1 MASRQDSG
9 LFIFF
14 FISDTRKLRA
24 HGATVEIYRTQGQ
37 LQKSNSSKFSNLK
50 LRFGQ
55 FSDLCSVVNSRHV
68 LTLSRRGWLHFTR
81 GQREISQRAQV
92 RGKQREERE
101 GAPPKS
107 FSFLPLQHWQIRLQ
121 RWEAEARWSM
131 LLEASR
137 DQERLGKGL
146 WAQAPGVPS
155 KGSFP
160 TLALNWKREPLPNL
174 ELSDSRQGIC
184 PGAPPAGQGLQHS
197 SDLLC
202 GCYSPGLPA
211 KPPPVTVP
219 RGPREERSSKA
230 NRIQTLK

>member
-1 MASRQDSG
+1 MQIVIKTTRAVCDHRDVSNFYLIPISDWNPESPLWLHG
-9 LFIFF
+9 KILAYSFFF

-121 RWEAEARWSM
+121 R
-131 LLEASR
+131 
-137 DQERLGKGL
+137 
-146 WAQAPGVPS
+146 
-155 KGSFP
+155 
-160 TLALNWKREPLPNL
+160 
-174 ELSDSRQGIC
+174 
-184 PGAPPAGQGLQHS
+184 
-197 SDLLC
+197 
-202 GCYSPGLPA
+202 
-211 KPPPVTVP
+211 
-219 RGPREERSSKA
+219 
-230 NRIQTLK
+230 

>member
-1 MASRQDSG
+1 M
-9 LFIFF
+9 
-14 FISDTRKLRA
+14 
-24 HGATVEIYRTQGQ
+24 
-37 LQKSNSSKFSNLK
+37 
-50 LRFGQ
+50 
-55 FSDLCSVVNSRHV
+55 VNSRHV
-68 LTLSRRGWLHFTR
+68 LTLSRRGWLHSTG

-107 FSFLPLQHWQIRLQ
+107 FSFLSLQHWQIRLQ
-121 RWEAEARWSM
+121 RWEAEASWSM

-160 TLALNWKREPLPNL
+160 TPGTELEKGASAQPWAEWLTARNLSGSAPCRTSPAAFLGPALVE
-174 ELSDSRQGIC
+174 
-184 PGAPPAGQGLQHS
+184 
-197 SDLLC
+197 